1 MAGFSEERFR
11 DVVRGR
17 RAIKVYPLPS
27 GEGTIGL
34 RLVADQQYDDARA
47 AAAAYMKKVGVDL
60 TVDPEFFDHEV
71 TRQVLLR
78 ACFDPETIDENQ
90 PTPFF
95 ADVDQIKK
103 LDTRFVEALA
113 SLYQEHADWVAPLR
127 SLDEEQTKKF
137 IEALKK
143 GPAPEAYFS
152 GFEHSTLVRLL
163 ISLARS
169 LPS

>member
-1 MAGFSEERFR
+1 MAGFSDERFR
-11 DVVRGR
+11 DMVRGR
-17 RAIKVYPLPS
+17 RTIKVYPFPS
-27 GEGTIGL
+27 GDGTIGI
-34 RLVADQQYDDARA
+34 RLVADGQFDDARA
-47 AAAAYMKKVGVDL
+47 AAAAHTKKSAVDL
-60 TVDPEFFDHEV
+60 TIDPEFFDREV

-103 LDTRFVEALA
+103 LDSRLIEALA

-127 SLDEEQTKKF
+127 ALDEEQAKKF
-137 IEALKK
+137 VEALKK